1 MPYRLAIDLGG
12 TDIKAGVVDERFQVI
27 ESCVLPT
34 RAERP
39 FEVVVADMA
48 LAARR
53 AAEAAGLGYGDF
65 SCVGVGVPST
75 INPHSGL
82 LVFSNNTNWRNVPLR
97 EELARHIPLPV
108 YIGNDANCAVIG
120 EAIAGAAKGLK
131 NVLMLTLGTG
141 VGGGIIYEGKLFV
154 GGDGMG
160 AELGHL
166 TLVHE
171 GEMCTCGV
179 PGCFEAYASVT
190 ALIRQTEWAMGAHK
204 DSAMHGHA
212 KEHGGI
218 SGRTAFDCA
227 KQGDRAAL
235 SVVDA
240 YTSYIAG
247 GIGPLCTVFRP
258 EVVLIGGG
266 ISKQG
271 DYLLGPI
278 RDKLPRYVH
287 ASDIIGCPPVL
298 AAALGNLA
306 GTIGAAYLDS
316 ME

>member
-1 MPYRLAIDLGG
+1 MHYRLAIDLGG
-12 TDIKAGVVDERFQVI
+12 TDIKAGVVDEQFQVI
-27 ESCVLPT
+27 KSCVLPT
-34 RAERP
+34 RPERP

-48 LAARR
+48 LAAKG
-53 AAEAAGLGYGDF
+53 AAEAAGLCYDDF
-65 SCVGVGVPST
+65 ACVGVGVPST

-141 VGGGIIYEGKLFV
+141 VGGGIIYEGRLFA

-166 TLVHE
+166 ALVHE

-179 PGCFEAYASVT
+179 PGCLEAYASVT
-190 ALIRQTEWAMGAHK
+190 ALIRQTERAMRGHP
-204 DSAMHGHA
+204 DSAMHGHL
-212 KEHGGI
+212 KEHGKI
-218 SGRTAFDCA
+218 SGHTAFDCA
-227 KQGDRAAL
+227 KKGDAAAL
-235 SVVDA
+235 AVVDA
-240 YTSYIAG
+240 YTTYIAG
-247 GIGPLCTVFRP
+247 GIGSLCTVFRP

-271 DYLLGPI
+271 DYLLNPI
-278 RDKLPRYVH
+278 REKLPRYVH
-287 ASDIIGCPPVL
+287 ASDIIGCPPITV
-298 AAALGNLA
+298 AALGNLA
-306 GTIGAAYLDS
+306 GTIGAAFLDS